1 MDAPAPRAEAGG
13 VQEERILL
21 ADVRNPP
28 RRSQQLVLG
37 LVDTLQSG
45 RRRTGQA

>member
-1 MDAPAPRAEAGG
+1 MDAPAPQAEAGG
-13 VQEERILL
+13 LQEERILL

-28 RRSQQLVLG
+28 RRSQQLVLD
-37 LVDTLQSG
+37 LVDTLHSS